1 MKDGIIVV
9 NKPKEY
15 TSRDVVNKI
24 CKILNTR
31 KVGHAGTL
39 DPLATGVLVVAINMG
54 LKTLE
59 FLENSTK
66 EYIAKVKLGIKTDTL
81 DVTGNVLEEKH
92 DFSLD
97 KRALESILL
106 SFKGTYM
113 QEVPLYSSVRV
124 NGKRLYKYAR
134 EKEEVNLPKREVTI
148 FDISLLSFDSL
159 SFSFKVKVSKGTYIR
174 SLIRDIG
181 DKLGIP
187 CSMEELERVK
197 QGSFSIEDS
206 NTLEDIEKGNYKM
219 MPMLKVFENYF
230 VVTADAYLENMILNG
245 RILENRYDQDLVVF
259 KSESDNVLAIYEVYD
274 KDNTKIKPL
283 KVFKDNA

>member
-39 DPLATGVLVVAINMG
+39 DPLATGVLVI
-54 LKTLE
+54 
-59 FLENSTK
+59 ENSTK

-159 SFSFKVKVSKGTYIR
+159 SFSFNVKVSKGTYIR
-174 SLIRDIG
+174 S
-181 DKLGIP
+181 
-187 CSMEELERVK
+187 
-197 QGSFSIEDS
+197 
-206 NTLEDIEKGNYKM
+206 
-219 MPMLKVFENYF
+219 
-230 VVTADAYLENMILNG
+230 
-245 RILENRYDQDLVVF
+245 
-259 KSESDNVLAIYEVYD
+259 
-274 KDNTKIKPL
+274 
-283 KVFKDNA
+283 